1 MCPNVFATTLFWYNI
16 TTCKSHVSILYALEP
31 ATQRSISLNIYKRVK
46 SNHFSSV
53 QFSSSV
59 VSDSLWPHELQPGLP
74 VHHQPPEF
82 TQTHVHRVGH
92 AVQPSHPLSSP
103 SPPAPHPSQYH
114 SLFRVTSSHEVAKEL
129 ELKSSDIHKQGARH
143 RQMMVVF
150 HGIYNH
156 AFIHED
162 NYAVSDYPPKSRKS
176 SFY

>member
-31 ATQRSISLNIYKRVK
+31 ATQRSISLNVYKRVK

-82 TQTHVHRVGH
+82 TQTYVHRVGH

-103 SPPAPHPSQYH
+103 SPPAPPSLPISQ
-114 SLFRVTSSHEVAKEL
+114 SFSSHLFAWGGQRIGVKV
-129 ELKSSDIHKQGARH
+129 IR
-143 RQMMVVF
+143 
-150 HGIYNH
+150 
-156 AFIHED
+156 
-162 NYAVSDYPPKSRKS
+162 YP
-176 SFY
+176 